1 VALKAAVSVPARARA
16 HTGTESGPS
25 VHPASDGRSAG
36 RETQARRLRTGARL
50 TRPAPT
56 GRMEAMITETQGA
69 STAELVERF
78 RAGQRTALARAI
90 SIVEDA
96 RPGFEALLH
105 ALHPRVG
112 RAHRVGVTGPPG
124 AGKSTLTSKLALELR
139 AREERVGIV
148 AVDPSSPFTGGA
160 LLGDRIRMSNITTD
174 PGIFIRSMATRGHLG
189 GLATTTK
196 EVADLLD
203 AFGYDRVVLETVGV
217 GQSELEIAGTADT
230 SVVVLVPESGDSIQ
244 AMKAGLMEVADVF
257 VINKADRPGAD
268 RLAQEIEVMLHMRL
282 GDLPQEAGHHG
293 VSLKRVQEA
302 AREGVRTTAEAT
314 GEWAIPVLKT
324 VAQKGEGIEELARTL
339 DRHRGYLEDSGELSR
354 RRQRRLAERVRAVVE
369 RRLQRLAWRMGP
381 GEEIL
386 AGSLAALEAGE
397 LSPYAV
403 ADRIVRELGVRPPS

>member
-1 VALKAAVSVPARARA
+1 MSDTAAA
-16 HTGTESGPS
+16 H
-25 VHPASDGRSAG
+25 AD
-36 RETQARRLRTGARL
+36 
-50 TRPAPT
+50 
-56 GRMEAMITETQGA
+56 
-69 STAELVERF
+69 LVERF

-90 SIVEDA
+90 SIVEDT

-105 ALHPRVG
+105 ALHPAMG

-139 AREERVGIV
+139 AAEERVGIV

-282 GDLPQEAGHHG
+282 GDMPKNAGHHG
-293 VSLKRVQEA
+293 VSLKSVQKA
-302 AREGVRTTAEAT
+302 AREGVAARADES
-314 GEWAIPVLKT
+314 GGWAIPVLKT
-324 VAQKGEGIEELARTL
+324 VAQTGDGIEELARTL
-339 DRHRGYLEDSGELSR
+339 DRHRGYLQESGELSR
-354 RRQRRLAERVRAVVE
+354 RRRARLSERVRAVVE
-369 RRLQRLAWRMGP
+369 RRLQRLAWRAGP

-386 AGSLAALEAGE
+386 AAALPALEAGSE
-397 LSPYAV
+397 SPYAV
-403 ADRIVRELGVRPPS
+403 ADRIVHELGAALTARA